1 MFEARGLKTGTLYH
15 TGETKSECHRLLID
29 KFPTREERTSETSD
43 GSRTKEYNVKQLLP
57 EPIMIKRKGAEF
69 KVGGILY

>member
-15 TGETKSECHRLLID
+15 TGATKAECHRLLIE
-29 KFPTREERTSETSD
+29 KYPTYKEVSEDSI
-43 GSRTKEYNVKQLLP
+43 GRPNVGIKTILP